1 MSQQRYANLS
11 EFIAFLESK
20 DELARITTPVSCE
33 LEITE
38 ITDRVTKQG
47 GPALLFENV
56 EGYSI
61 PVVTNLF
68 GSQQRMAWGL
78 GVDHL
83 NDLSEK
89 IRSLLNLAKSPPK
102 GITEKAKALGEL
114 VKMARY
120 QPKLV
125 GKAPCQEV
133 IYTGDD
139 VDLNKLPILKCW
151 PLDAGRYITLPLV
164 ITKDPDTGGRNV
176 GMYRIQ
182 VFDSKTTGMH
192 WQTHKVGTKHQRT
205 AQEKGLERIDVA
217 VAIGGDPTTI
227 WSGSAP
233 LPPDLDEFV
242 VAGILREQAVEVV
255 KAKTVDLEVPA
266 NAEFIIEGYVDV
278 NEKRMEGP
286 FGDHTGYYSLAE
298 EYPVLH
304 VTAITSRKQP
314 IYPTT
319 IVGRPIQEDYFM
331 GKATERLFLPIIQT
345 LMPEVIDM
353 NMPAEGVFHNLVI
366 VSVKKDYPGQ
376 AQKVMYGLWGM
387 GLMALAKAIIVV
399 DHFVNVQDISEVAW
413 RVTNNIDP
421 ARDIL
426 MARGPVDDLD
436 HASIEPKYGS
446 KVGIDATA
454 KQSSG
459 ESSREWPPDIVMEK
473 LIKDL
478 VDKKWD
484 DYGI

>member
-1 MSQQRYANLS
+1 MSQQQYANLS

-20 DELARITTPVSCE
+20 GELARITTPVSCE

-38 ITDRVTKQG
+38 ITDRVTKQS
-47 GPALLFENV
+47 GPALYFENV
-56 EGYSI
+56 VGYST
-61 PVVTNLF
+61 PVVINLF
-68 GSQQRMAWGL
+68 GTQQRMAWAL

-83 NDLSEK
+83 DDLSHK

-102 GITEKAKALGEL
+102 GITEKVKALGEL
-114 VKMARY
+114 AKMARF

-125 GKAPCQEV
+125 KKAPCQEIV
-133 IYTGDD
+133 HDADT
-139 VDLNKLPILKCW
+139 VDLNSLPILKCW
-151 PLDAGRYITLPLV
+151 PLDAGRYVTLPLV
-164 ITKDPDTGGRNV
+164 ITKDPESGGRNV
-176 GMYRIQ
+176 GMYRMQ

-192 WQTHKVGTKHQRT
+192 WQTHKVGTKHQRS

-217 VAIGGDPTTI
+217 VALGGDPATI

-242 VAGILREQAVEVV
+242 IAGILRGQAVEVV

-266 NAEFIIEGYVDV
+266 NAEIIIEGYVDV
-278 NEKRMEGP
+278 HEKRLEGP
-286 FGDHTGYYSLAE
+286 FGDHTGYYSLADQ
-298 EYPVLH
+298 YPVLH
-304 VTAITSRKQP
+304 VTAITSRKEP
-314 IYPTT
+314 IYPTI
-319 IVGRPIQEDYFM
+319 IVGRPLQEDYFL

-366 VSVKKDYPGQ
+366 VSVKKEYPGQ

-426 MARGPVDDLD
+426 LVNGPVDDLD
-436 HASIEPKYGS
+436 HASIKPKYGS

-454 KQSSG
+454 KRAMDG
-459 ESSREWPPDIVMEK
+459 SSREWPPDIVMEK
-473 LIKDL
+473 TIKDL
-478 VDKKWD
+478 VDDKWD
-484 DYGI
+484 TYGI